1 MKNAVVVLLDSLNR
15 HLLGCYGSRE
25 FDTPHLDRFAQQA
38 VRFERHFV
46 GSLPCMPA
54 RHDILVGAQDFLWRP
69 WGSIEL
75 WEEPITQPLREH
87 GVTTMLVTDHPHL
100 FETGGENYH
109 TEFRGWE
116 YLRGH
121 ESDPWKTR
129 PDPSWLGA
137 PALPASRGHG
147 HDYNTSRTWFRDE
160 LDFPGPRTMSTAAQ
174 WLRDNADAHERF
186 LLFVDEF
193 DPHEPFDTP
202 APWANRYD
210 PEWRG
215 EQLIWPPYSTDTVA
229 SGTLTAREAQ
239 HIRANYGA
247 KLSMIDHWFGH
258 LLDTL
263 DDLGLGK
270 DTAVIVCTDHGHY
283 LGERD
288 IFGKPGVPLYEPIGH
303 TPLLIRAPGVA
314 PGTCSAL
321 TTNVDINA
329 TLYDLF
335 GLKPRMR
342 THGHSLLPLLRGET
356 RSVRD
361 WVLAGVYGRWVHVI
375 DGQHKYARAPVR
387 ADNLPLSMWSNR
399 WSTMPVPSMPRLR
412 LPRPDRRATLAYMPG
427 SDVPVLRQPFEL
439 GDRLPYWCVGQPAN
453 AHALYDLS
461 VDPDEREN
469 RVGEPV
475 ERRMLD
481 LLHAALTA
489 MDAPEDQFERLGI
502 SASSTSR

>member
-1 MKNAVVVLLDSLNR
+1 M
-15 HLLGCYGSRE
+15 
-25 FDTPHLDRFAQQA
+25 
-38 VRFERHFV
+38 
-46 GSLPCMPA
+46 
-54 RHDILVGAQDFLWRP
+54 
-69 WGSIEL
+69 
-75 WEEPITQPLREH
+75 
-87 GVTTMLVTDHPHL
+87 
-100 FETGGENYH
+100 
-109 TEFRGWE
+109 
-116 YLRGH
+116 
-121 ESDPWKTR
+121 
-129 PDPSWLGA
+129 
-137 PALPASRGHG
+137 
-147 HDYNTSRTWFRDE
+147 
-160 LDFPGPRTMSTAAQ
+160 
-174 WLRDNADAHERF
+174 
-186 LLFVDEF
+186 
-193 DPHEPFDTP
+193 
-202 APWANRYD
+202 
-210 PEWRG
+210 
-215 EQLIWPPYSTDTVA
+215 
-229 SGTLTAREAQ
+229 
-239 HIRANYGA
+239 
-247 KLSMIDHWFGH
+247 
-258 LLDTL
+258 
-263 DDLGLGK
+263 
-270 DTAVIVCTDHGHY
+270 
-283 LGERD
+283 
-288 IFGKPGVPLYEPIGH
+288 
-303 TPLLIRAPGVA
+303 
-314 PGTCSAL
+314 
-321 TTNVDINA
+321 DINA